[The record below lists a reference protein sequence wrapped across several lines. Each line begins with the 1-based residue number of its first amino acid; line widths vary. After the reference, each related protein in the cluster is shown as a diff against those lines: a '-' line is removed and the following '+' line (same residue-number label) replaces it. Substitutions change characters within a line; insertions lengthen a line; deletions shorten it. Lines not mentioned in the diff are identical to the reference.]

1 MSSLLTIHDLVTQMN
16 NDGLYIDAA
25 SLDISGKLKR
35 CGTNS
40 KPRSKNG
47 WYIIY
52 INGDFITAVYG
63 DYQQGGAPIT
73 WHSKSKS
80 TLTNTD
86 RAQLYA
92 TSVALRKQREQ
103 EKIELLAKLREDYSK
118 YVKPLSRHDPNLDHP
133 YLTTKGINSW
143 LQMSI
148 ADPLGV
154 MSWGGLVIPMRNL
167 AGDLMGFQ
175 TISPNSGTK
184 KFATGSQ
191 KKGNFYCI
199 APDSVT
205 VANSDRVFIV
215 EGLATGVSTY
225 LVMNELLDSCS
236 YIVLVAFDVGNI
248 SNVVDSVWSLYPDK
262 HITLIADN
270 DDVGTDKNVGIDAC
284 NAIVTK
290 YHNCNIKVFAPG
302 AVNKD

>member
-1 MSSLLTIHDLVTQMN
+1 MNSQQTVHDLATQMN
-16 NDGLYIDAA
+16 NDGLYIDAV

-63 DYQQGGAPIT
+63 DYQQGGTPIT
-73 WHSKSKS
+73 WHSRSKN

-103 EKIELLAKLREDYSK
+103 EKVELLAKLREDYSK
-118 YVKPLSRHDPNLDHP
+118 YVKPLSGNHS
-133 YLTTKGINSW
+133 YLGTKGITAW

-148 ADPLGV
+148 ADPLCV
-154 MSWGGLVIPMRNL
+154 MGWGGLVVPMRNL

-184 KFATGSQ
+184 RFATGSQ

-205 VANSDRVFIV
+205 VANADRIFIV

-225 LVMNELLDSCS
+225 LAMNELLDSCN

-248 SNVVDSVWSLYPDK
+248 SNVVDVVWSLCPDK
-262 HITLIADN
+262 YITLIADN
-270 DDVGTDKNVGIDAC
+270 DDIGADKNVGIDAC
-284 NAIVTK
+284 NAITTK
-290 YHNCNIKVFAPG
+290 YHNCNIKVYAPS